1 MSAIADLPVDPKV
14 KEFTARRWQ
23 LLIDGKWVKAKSEQT
38 FQTHNPA
45 TGKLLAECAQADE
58 VDIDRAVR
66 AARRAFESGPWPAM
80 TATER
85 GRLIWRLGD
94 LVFEHLEELAELET
108 LDNGKPISV
117 TRAVDVPLT
126 GELFQYMAGWAN
138 KLEGNTIP
146 LSVPYTPG
154 AMYLAYTLRDRWVWW
169 DRSSR
174 GIFPS

>member
-85 GRLIWRLGD
+85 GRLIWSW
-94 LVFEHLEELAELET
+94 T
-108 LDNGKPISV
+108 
-117 TRAVDVPLT
+117 TR
-126 GELFQYMAGWAN
+126 G
-138 KLEGNTIP
+138 
-146 LSVPYTPG
+146 
-154 AMYLAYTLRDRWVWW
+154 
-169 DRSSR
+169 
-174 GIFPS
+174 